1 MQDLPEID
9 PNKID
14 IDIRYHDLNRRIIL
28 TVRIQDDETWNRV
41 VPEVQLLE
49 KELRKAMKDAKQN
62 P

>member
-14 IDIRYHDLNRRIIL
+14 IDIRYQDLNRRIIL